1 MATNVKITCKYY
13 QVRESRDGE
22 ITENTYNL
30 IPWLNRLNSLSL
42 EDRYKEVNGIS
53 GRLEDIVRIGETNI
67 YALNFMRMDDVSTT
81 YKVKK
86 NSPAE
91 HVDID
96 VEVGE
101 YIAKNTVCLYDSENQ
116 IMMIQGNRGGYA
128 DSSIESY
135 INDFFETKVCEITPI
150 TENINFLGEN
160 TEYMKLDVR
169 LANIRDFRPQSGS
182 IFEKIIY
189 GMNQI
194 EGVNAHVEITLG
206 RNRSSRLN
214 RNQMHSAISDLR
226 NNREC
231 VSSAKV
237 KLKEDQITGLYDL
250 FDNLCKDEITITI
263 KTEDKGCIKFDKLSQ
278 KMNNVYSF
286 QGAKNRVLNAIE
298 A

>member
-13 QVRESRDGE
+13 QVREFRDND
-22 ITENTYNL
+22 ITENTYDL
-30 IPWLNRLNSLSL
+30 IPWLNRLNSMSL
-42 EDRYKEVNGIS
+42 ENKYKDVNGIS

-86 NSPAE
+86 NCPAE

-135 INDFFETKVCEITPI
+135 INDFFETKVCEMTPI
-150 TENINFLGEN
+150 TENIDFLGEN

-169 LANIRDFRPQSGS
+169 LANIREFRPQNGS
-182 IFEKIIY
+182 IFERIIY

-194 EGVNAHVEITLG
+194 EGVNAHVEISLG
-206 RNRSSRLN
+206 RNKTSRLN
-214 RNQMHSAISDLR
+214 RDQMHSVISDLR

-237 KLKEDQITGLYDL
+237 KLQDDQITGLYDL

-263 KTEDKGCIKFDKLSQ
+263 NAEDKGCIKFEKLSK
-278 KMNNVYSF
+278 KMNDVYSF
-286 QGAKNRVLNAIE
+286 NGAKNRVLNAIE